1 MTAHFSSELLGFRFG
16 FFFLLFFFF
25 FYTAFRYLISI
36 WQLNITLANAKAS
49 QLDKQNFFI
58 FFGQFY
64 HVQLK

>member
-16 FFFLLFFFF
+16 FFLLFF

-36 WQLNITLANAKAS
+36 WQLNITPANAKAS
-49 QLDKQNFFI
+49 QLDKQNFFN

-64 HVQLK
+64 HVWLK

>member
-16 FFFLLFFFF
+16 FFFLLYFF

-58 FFGQFY
+58 FLVSFIMCS
-64 HVQLK
+64 